1 MIRRPPRSTLF
12 PYTTLFRSHRPNVVV
27 CDIGLPGEDGY
38 QLLASIRK
46 REGEGHTPRVGAV
59 AVTAFARDDDRRHA
73 LEAGFDEHV
82 PKAIEPRPPTDWLT
96 KVVGAPASKARK
108 FLE

>member
-73 LEAGFDEHV
+73 LEAGFDEHG
-82 PKAIEPRPPTDWLT
+82 PKPLEPGQLIDLLT
-96 KVVGAPASKARK
+96 KVVGDPGGSART
-108 FLE
+108 LRD